1 MAQKIRSNIMAE
13 PNIPQKAPYIL
24 EVEPGNY
31 WWCSCGKSSK
41 QPFCDGS
48 HKGSDFRPIKVEIS
62 ESKKV
67 AFCGCKYSNSKPF
80 CDGSHRNL

>member
-1 MAQKIRSNIMAE
+1 MAE

-67 AFCGCKYSNSKPF
+67 AFCGCKYSNNKPF